1 MSSIRS
7 SATDHPRAPRDLVV
21 LKFGSSVLRSTAD
34 LPRAVH
40 EIYRALR
47 DGRRVLAV
55 VSAIGDTTDRL
66 LAEARRLVERPS
78 APDLARLLAGGEREA
93 AALLVL
99 ALDRAGLPAVALD
112 PGDGCVRARGPVLDA
127 EPVHVDLAAFARA
140 FDAADVVVLPG
151 FFAKGESGECV
162 LLGRGG
168 SDLTAVVVAR
178 ALDADRC
185 VLLKDV
191 DGLYESDPALVGAS
205 GAAPRRFE
213 RVTFADAERLDARI
227 LQPKAVRFCAS
238 HAAARRA
245 SVSDEIAGSEIAG
258 SEIASDGRTSDGR
271 ASDER
276 VIDERTSDALP
287 NDGRASNESAHNA
300 RRASANA
307 RGACG
312 APAPDAGAIRDSERD
327 GAAAHGATRDRAAFE
342 VGALDGVRH
351 TLVGA
356 DSTVLAASA
365 PAAEPLRVGLIG
377 LGTVGASVF
386 ERLASLPGRVR
397 ITAVLVRD
405 ATRSRDIGGSAE
417 LGAELAQVLTDDP
430 EQFFA
435 SDCDVVVEL
444 AGGVGEE
451 TDEKTDVDAGSRA
464 DRPRRSLGTG
474 ALVRRA
480 LASGHHVVTANK
492 ALVARDGDE
501 LFELAAR
508 AGVRL
513 AFGAAVGGAVPAL
526 ERVREL
532 RARGRR
538 VRWIAGVL
546 NGTVGFVLDALENG
560 TGLDAAIARAQ
571 ERGLA
576 EADPT
581 LDLDGTDAGHKI
593 VLLARAAGARSVAI
607 DGIAALDGSTA
618 AVAERAR
625 TRGLRLTQVAR
636 VDLGDEQV
644 PDTALDHSSE
654 REHVGDPR
662 IDRTTELDRTHRDD
676 SERSARASVRLLELD
691 RHHPLGRARGEDN
704 AVSIGLD
711 DGETVVLHGRGAGA
725 WPTAEAVLGD
735 VLELAR
741 SGVSRRSDR
750 TAPVGGNGPTGR
762 PSESNHGAR
771 GED

>member
-1 MSSIRS
+1 VSSIAS
-7 SATDHPRAPRDLVV
+7 SATNLPSVPRDLVV

-178 ALDADRC
+178 ALDAERC

-191 DGLYESDPALVGAS
+191 DGLYESDPALVDAG
-205 GAAPRRFE
+205 GAAPRRFA

-227 LQPKAVRFCAS
+227 LQPKAVRFCAN
-238 HAAARRA
+238 HAAERRA
-245 SVSDEIAGSEIAG
+245 SA
-258 SEIASDGRTSDGR
+258 
-271 ASDER
+271 
-276 VIDERTSDALP
+276 
-287 NDGRASNESAHNA
+287 NDGRASEGTA
-300 RRASANA
+300 RRASASAGSECDVPA
-307 RGACG
+307 RHGSAR
-312 APAPDAGAIRDSERD
+312 DAGAVHGSERD
-327 GAAAHGATRDRAAFE
+327 SAADHDAARDRAAFE

-356 DSTVLAASA
+356 DSTALEASE
-365 PAAEPLRVGLIG
+365 PVAEPLRVGLIG

-386 ERLASLPGRVR
+386 ERLVALPGRVQL
-397 ITAVLVRD
+397 TAVLVRD
-405 ATRSRDIGGSAE
+405 AARPRELDGSAE
-417 LGAELAQVLTDDP
+417 LSAALAGLLTDDP
-430 EQFFA
+430 ERLFA
-435 SDCDVVVEL
+435 SDCDVIVEL
-444 AGGVGEE
+444 AGGV
-451 TDEKTDVDAGSRA
+451 DEDSGAQSGAGSDA
-464 DRPRRSLGTG
+464 DSRRGRTQRSLGTG

-480 LASGHHVVTANK
+480 LASGRHVVTANK
-492 ALVARDGDE
+492 ALVAREGDA

-508 AGVRL
+508 SGVRL

-560 TGLDAAIARAQ
+560 TSLDAAIARAQ

-581 LDLDGTDAGHKI
+581 LDLDGSDAGHKI
-593 VLLARAAGARSVAI
+593 VLLAHAAGARAVAI
-607 DGIAALDGSTA
+607 DGIEAVDGSTA
-618 AVAERAR
+618 AAAERAR
-625 TRGLRLTQVAR
+625 ARGLRLTQVAR
-636 VDLGDEQV
+636 VDLGDEKV
-644 PDTALDHSSE
+644 PDTALDHGSE
-654 REHVGDPR
+654 REHVGNPGNV
-662 IDRTTELDRTHRDD
+662 RTTDLDRTHRDD
-676 SERSARASVRLLELD
+676 SGRPARASVRVLELD
-691 RHHPLGRARGEDN
+691 RHHPLGRTRGEDN
-704 AVSIGLD
+704 AVLIGLE

-741 SGVSRRSDR
+741 SGARRIGTR
-750 TAPVGGNGPTGR
+750 TAHAGGTAPTGR
-762 PSESNHGAR
+762 PPESDRIAR